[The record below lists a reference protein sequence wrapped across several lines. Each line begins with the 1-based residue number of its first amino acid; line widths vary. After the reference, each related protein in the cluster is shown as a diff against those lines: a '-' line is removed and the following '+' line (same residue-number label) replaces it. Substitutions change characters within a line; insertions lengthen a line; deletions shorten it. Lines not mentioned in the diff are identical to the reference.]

1 LLACSLFLLAAE
13 EVWFTFEAGS
23 SSSSAC
29 RDTVILGMTLLF
41 AFGKPS
47 TGSQEV
53 FWDVELC
60 TKVFAALLLTEMGF
74 CPSLDTQ
81 EVNDTL
87 HMVTLS
93 VDTTTVLILS

>member
-1 LLACSLFLLAAE
+1 
-13 EVWFTFEAGS
+13 
-23 SSSSAC
+23 
-29 RDTVILGMTLLF
+29 MTLLF
-41 AFGKPS
+41 AFEKPS

-60 TKVFAALLLTEMGF
+60 TKGFAALLLTEMGF

-81 EVNDTL
+81 EVKKNTL
-87 HMVTLS
+87 HMVTLR